1 MPTSL
6 LAIATKA
13 LEENYFFQV
22 PDTEA
27 STFEEPGARKR
38 HAGICAGA
46 VRATGRPTAMA
57 YSSLPIESET
67 PTLPYCK
74 LTPECRRFCGWVRIG
89 SSSMRVIDRSQR
101 TFTLNAMT

>member
-27 STFEEPGARKR
+27 STFEEPGAIIENSTPGSVRGR
-38 HAGICAGA
+38 FGQLAVLPRCAHQTWSTYPKSWLENGS
-46 VRATGRPTAMA
+46 T
-57 YSSLPIESET
+57 LESRIAIVHG
-67 PTLPYCK
+67 LYC
-74 LTPECRRFCGWVRIG
+74 LGTCCYC
-89 SSSMRVIDRSQR
+89 M
-101 TFTLNAMT
+101 LA